1 LRDLDILLLDQSHRL
16 GGRLYSMSRGDFWLN
31 LGAHLFPAPGS
42 YMRNLILA
50 IGLETI
56 PIPGN
61 KFALW
66 HQGKVVAPG
75 NVSTLPLTLPLTV
88 GERVA
93 LARAG
98 LKIRRAVQRW
108 RKVVQPLPGEMSE
121 KRRVRVARFMS
132 DISFRDFLGP
142 LPERIEAL
150 FRAAGERA
158 AAEPEDFSAG
168 VGVTLFGMVWAGQG
182 DSMAVNML
190 GGSGRLGEVMAE
202 RLCDRAQVQAKAV
215 NVERQGDRIRVTY
228 EKGSRQHTASALQV
242 IVAIP
247 AMAAAEIVKGLPGP
261 VQATLR
267 KVHYGPFPSM
277 GVVTN
282 ETEPMPWDDIYAVT
296 VPGAT
301 INMMFHHTNPLRNAG
316 RRKTGSSF
324 MVYAGGKPAAEMMK
338 LSEDQIRERYL
349 ADMFKVYP
357 QLRSIIHETRVQKW
371 QPGNTFRPA
380 GFDFSPVVAY
390 SERTDTDIHLAG
402 DYFAELGNMETAA
415 GTGHEAAKRAKA
427 RLIARGHKR
436 EAA

>member
-1 LRDLDILLLDQSHRL
+1 
-16 GGRLYSMSRGDFWLN
+16 
-31 LGAHLFPAPGS
+31 
-42 YMRNLILA
+42 
-50 IGLETI
+50 
-56 PIPGN
+56 
-61 KFALW
+61 
-66 HQGKVVAPG
+66 
-75 NVSTLPLTLPLTV
+75 
-88 GERVA
+88 
-93 LARAG
+93 
-98 LKIRRAVQRW
+98 
-108 RKVVQPLPGEMSE
+108 
-121 KRRVRVARFMS
+121 
-132 DISFRDFLGP
+132 
-142 LPERIEAL
+142 
-150 FRAAGERA
+150 
-158 AAEPEDFSAG
+158 
-168 VGVTLFGMVWAGQG
+168 MVWAGQG

-247 AMAAAEIVKGLPGP
+247 AMAAAEIVKGLPDP